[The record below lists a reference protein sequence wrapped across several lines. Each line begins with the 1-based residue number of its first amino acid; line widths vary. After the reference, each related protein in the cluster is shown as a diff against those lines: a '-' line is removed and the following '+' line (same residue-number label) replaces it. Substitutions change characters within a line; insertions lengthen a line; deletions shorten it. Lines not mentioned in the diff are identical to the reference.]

1 MFITEK
7 NLYRDLLIYET
18 GSTFMRFLIYVKH
31 KILKSEK
38 GECKVPDSVIDS
50 ISRLVLPDI
59 QVFFETE
66 EGLKAYE
73 EWKADKQK
81 SKV

>member
-1 MFITEK
+1 M
-7 NLYRDLLIYET
+7 
-18 GSTFMRFLIYVKH
+18 
-31 KILKSEK
+31 

-59 QVFFETE
+59 QAFFETE

-73 EWKADKQK
+73 EWKANKK
-81 SKV
+81 KTKA